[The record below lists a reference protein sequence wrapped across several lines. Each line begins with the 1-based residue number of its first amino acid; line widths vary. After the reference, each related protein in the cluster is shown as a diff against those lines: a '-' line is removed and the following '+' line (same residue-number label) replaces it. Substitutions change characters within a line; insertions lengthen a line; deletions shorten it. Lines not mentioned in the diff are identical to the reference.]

1 MAADRSRG
9 RDTSRA
15 RDDDRS
21 ETTIDQYAEEALRS
35 LVRVL
40 AREAARELFA
50 KSCVDADNQRSAEG
64 QT

>member
-1 MAADRSRG
+1 MMSADRTRRNDARG
-9 RDTSRA
+9 ELHSD
-15 RDDDRS
+15 RDDTKIDR
-21 ETTIDQYAEEALRS
+21 QAEEALRN

-50 KSCVDADNQRSAEG
+50 KSCLTADR